1 MALTK
6 DDKIY
11 GNVSF
16 ATICE
21 KIVTNSVETKNQI
34 DILSNE
40 VRALIKTPADAVA
53 IIPVMRQYLDTGVRN
68 DEQLVKLAAVLQR
81 LISADGVDTKDSI
94 SSDSLGISEE
104 EKQQLME
111 IANEMVEVNEELTP
125 RNVQDLITKKK
136 SQQS

>member
-21 KIVTNSVETKNQI
+21 KIVTNSIETKNQI

-81 LISADGVDTKDSI
+81 LISADGADTKDPI

>member
-1 MALTK
+1 LALTK

-21 KIVTNSVETKNQI
+21 KIVTNSIETKNQI

>member
-21 KIVTNSVETKNQI
+21 KIVTNSIETKNQI

>member
-21 KIVTNSVETKNQI
+21 KIVTNSIETKNQI

-81 LISADGVDTKDSI
+81 LISADGADTKDSI

-104 EKQQLME
+104 EKKQLME

>member
-21 KIVTNSVETKNQI
+21 KIVTNSIETKNQI

-81 LISADGVDTKDSI
+81 LISADGADIKDPI

>member
-21 KIVTNSVETKNQI
+21 KIVTNSIETKNQI

-136 SQQS
+136 NQQS